1 MSDFQESLNALLADP
16 AQMEKLVG
24 LAKSIAGDGT
34 QTDGTTDGGAVGGSS
49 PLDGLDPRMLGML
62 GKMMSEYSA
71 KSDKQA
77 LIAAITPFLKDS
89 RRSKIEQAAQMAKL
103 ARLAKLA
110 MMQFGEQ

>member
-24 LAKSIAGDGT
+24 LAKSIAGDGA
-34 QTDGTTDGGAVGGSS
+34 QSDGAASDGGETAAFNAAGI
-49 PLDGLDPRMLGML
+49 DPKMLGML
-62 GKMMSEYSA
+62 GKMMGEYNA

-77 LIAAITPFLKDS
+77 LIAAIAPFLKDS
-89 RRSKIEQAAQMAKL
+89 RRSKIEQAAQMARL

-110 MMQFGEQ
+110 MTELNG